1 MTSQPPRQGVY
12 WRSEG
17 VGMCVSITKH
27 TSLVCEA
34 LRSAVHLCVYVC
46 ADELLL
52 RTYTKWGTITYAALF
67 KLYYLLSE

>member
-34 LRSAVHLCVYVC
+34 LRSADHLCVQMNK
-46 ADELLL
+46 LQL
-52 RTYTKWGTITYAALF
+52 RTYTKWGIITYAALF